1 MKLILYLLQ
10 SWIYL
15 IIFMYFRFKF
25 SFKIQ
30 LIECYLLFTRPDV
43 RAHLTIQ
50 HQISSDIYLVNL
62 RIKSDVESSEGIWH
76 SSDIFLTPFWWIK
89 RQCPLANLGI
99 NINTL
104 KFAVIFIFFKAEWC
118 IEIHIFKETL
128 YHFQSFLKT
137 HNTEML
143 KKFLYFLNIIDKFF
157 SVLGALVICI
167 DNQLFITV
175 CIIMNSV
182 SIFSS
187 FSWFFSLFIWWKKQ
201 ICKQSIECFMD
212 WQIS

>member
-1 MKLILYLLQ
+1 MNK
-10 SWIYL
+10 
-15 IIFMYFRFKF
+15 R
-25 SFKIQ
+25 
-30 LIECYLLFTRPDV
+30 
-43 RAHLTIQ
+43 
-50 HQISSDIYLVNL
+50 
-62 RIKSDVESSEGIWH
+62 
-76 SSDIFLTPFWWIK
+76 

-104 KFAVIFIFFKAEWC
+104 KFFNHFHFFKAEWC
-118 IEIHIFKETL
+118 IEIHIFKKTL

-182 SIFSS
+182 STFSS
-187 FSWFFSLFIWWKKQ
+187 FSCFFLCLFGGKSKYVNNPLSASWIDKSANP
-201 ICKQSIECFMD
+201 IID
-212 WQIS
+212 IT